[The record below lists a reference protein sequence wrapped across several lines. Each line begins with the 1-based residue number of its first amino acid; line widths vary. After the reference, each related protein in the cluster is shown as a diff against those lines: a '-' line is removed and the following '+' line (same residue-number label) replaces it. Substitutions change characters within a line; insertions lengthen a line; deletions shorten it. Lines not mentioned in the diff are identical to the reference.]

1 PWFRTRWGK
10 RSPFPRSCAMK
21 RKASRAACRGATP
34 TCSTGSSS
42 NINTGCSVTSS
53 TSRAIGPTPK
63 IFSRR
68 RGCVC
73 SSAAINTTAN
83 RRDGRG
89 FEHSGLDCEVAAVSR
104 TRCAA
109 RRTAG
114 RRGMS
119 ENVHDRALQLVAK
132 GRVEGLE
139 DSERDWLTAHL
150 QDCGF
155 CNEHA
160 RRTDRALRLL
170 RTAAIPVPADLAS
183 RTQFRVRLR
192 AMEMRDREPKR
203 RLLWLACAASWIFGI
218 A

>member
-1 PWFRTRWGK
+1 
-10 RSPFPRSCAMK
+10 
-21 RKASRAACRGATP
+21 
-34 TCSTGSSS
+34 
-42 NINTGCSVTSS
+42 
-53 TSRAIGPTPK
+53 
-63 IFSRR
+63 
-68 RGCVC
+68 
-73 SSAAINTTAN
+73 
-83 RRDGRG
+83 
-89 FEHSGLDCEVAAVSR
+89 
-104 TRCAA
+104 
-109 RRTAG
+109 
-114 RRGMS
+114 MS

-218 A
+218 ASAPYVWRVFEWFGQLTGAPKLALEIAFGLWWTIPALFAVIVLLLEGARHSDEPAWVKPER